1 MSLGGIAIAI
11 GAMVD
16 ACIVMIENVHKKLSH
31 KENVSDE
38 ERRMIILESSKQVG
52 RPIFFALLLIVVS
65 FLPIFALSG
74 QEGALLKPLAYTKT
88 FAMMIGAVLSIT
100 LVPLLMIYCVK
111 GRIIPEEKNP
121 LNRATCRFLQTT
133 NNLS

>member
-31 KENVSDE
+31 GEIKSEE
-38 ERRMIILESSKQVG
+38 ERKAIIIASSKQVG

-74 QEGALLKPLAYTKT
+74 QEGALFKPLAYTKT
-88 FAMMIGAVLSIT
+88 FAMLIGAVLSIT
-100 LVPLLMIYCVK
+100 LVPLLMLFFVK
-111 GRIIPEEKNP
+111 GKILEEHKKS
-121 LNRATCRFLQTT
+121 TQ
-133 NNLS
+133 